1 MRLAEFSVKRP
12 ITTIMM
18 MLICL
23 VLGGL
28 ALWQLTVELMPKL
41 TFPNIMVFTEYA
53 GVAPEEIEKLV
64 TKPLETAVK
73 SVPRIK
79 IVKSQ
84 SKSGVSV
91 INAEFTWGTNLD
103 ESTNQIRDRI
113 NQIKSFLP
121 NDISDPIIYKIE
133 VNIPVGMMSLRG
145 SDDLAML
152 QKIMEDVIQPKIERL
167 DGVAGV
173 FAVGGRDR
181 EIQVNIDRNKI
192 ANLGISLEQIVMK
205 IRAENINISA
215 GTISDSAEKEFTVRG
230 IGEFKKIE
238 ELEKIVVALKGST
251 PIYLR
256 DIGEI
261 IDGYADEKGI
271 SRVNRIRSVTIMIQ
285 KETDANTVQVSNRI
299 KAILP
304 KIRSEL
310 PKDLTFDFVFDTSEM
325 IMDSI
330 NALKNSAIEGAILAA
345 IIIFIFLGKLKP
357 TLIICISIPI
367 SILIALT
374 SMYFTNSTINIMT
387 LGGLVLALGRLVD
400 DSIVVMEN
408 IFRHRQLGKDSF
420 SAAVD
425 GAKEVGIAVIS
436 STLVSVVVFLP
447 IVFATGIAAQLF
459 KQFGA
464 VVFYSL
470 MGSLFVAFTIVPM
483 LSSKLFKKEIKI
495 EDKKNYYEKVKK
507 FYEKSLGYALSH
519 KLLITGISV
528 FLLVITVILFK
539 NIGKEFIPQL
549 ISGNY
554 QAYVKQPLG
563 STLESTN
570 NLALK
575 IEDTVH
581 RKVPDLENLGGFVGT
596 SRLGARMAAMSGNVQ
611 GTEGLQMFIRLKK
624 GNERKTS
631 EKELFNIFD
640 KIAREN
646 PGAEIRL
653 TTGGSQLLGSGTPV
667 EVKIY
672 GNDIDTLKL
681 ISSDLLDKMKNID
694 GLKNISSSIEKGL
707 PEFTLNFNREK
718 IAKYGLTIGQI
729 NQIVKIAIDGQ
740 VASIYRESGEEV
752 DIRVRLKQEHRKIFK
767 DLLNLPINSPF
778 GFIFT
783 LRDVVEINY
792 TEGPGIIRREN
803 SKRVAVI
810 SADISGRKLSGIVN
824 DVNKNLRKISFPE
837 GYFYEFGGQEK
848 DRSESFKVLLIALLM
863 SLLIVYMILASL
875 YESLIHPFT
884 ILLSV
889 PFAFTGAIFALYIS
903 GVGLG
908 VTAFIGLITLVGIV
922 TTNAIIMIDFI
933 IKRREEVKDRRKA
946 IIQAATIRL
955 RPVLMTALTTLFGLL
970 PVALGRAEGME
981 LQIPLGIAVV
991 GGLFSSTFLTLYIIP
1006 VVYEI
1011 FDSVHFDL
1019 R

>member
-1 MRLAEFSVKRP
+1 MNFQR
-12 ITTIMM
+12 
-18 MLICL
+18 
-23 VLGGL
+23 
-28 ALWQLTVELMPKL
+28 
-41 TFPNIMVFTEYA
+41 
-53 GVAPEEIEKLV
+53 
-64 TKPLETAVK
+64 
-73 SVPRIK
+73 
-79 IVKSQ
+79 
-84 SKSGVSV
+84 
-91 INAEFTWGTNLD
+91 
-103 ESTNQIRDRI
+103 
-113 NQIKSFLP
+113 
-121 NDISDPIIYKIE
+121 
-133 VNIPVGMMSLRG
+133 
-145 SDDLAML
+145 
-152 QKIMEDVIQPKIERL
+152 
-167 DGVAGV
+167 
-173 FAVGGRDR
+173 
-181 EIQVNIDRNKI
+181 
-192 ANLGISLEQIVMK
+192 
-205 IRAENINISA
+205 
-215 GTISDSAEKEFTVRG
+215 
-230 IGEFKKIE
+230 
-238 ELEKIVVALKGST
+238 
-251 PIYLR
+251 
-256 DIGEI
+256 
-261 IDGYADEKGI
+261 
-271 SRVNRIRSVTIMIQ
+271 
-285 KETDANTVQVSNRI
+285 
-299 KAILP
+299 
-304 KIRSEL
+304 
-310 PKDLTFDFVFDTSEM
+310 
-325 IMDSI
+325 
-330 NALKNSAIEGAILAA
+330 
-345 IIIFIFLGKLKP
+345 
-357 TLIICISIPI
+357 
-367 SILIALT
+367 
-374 SMYFTNSTINIMT
+374 
-387 LGGLVLALGRLVD
+387 
-400 DSIVVMEN
+400 
-408 IFRHRQLGKDSF
+408 
-420 SAAVD
+420 
-425 GAKEVGIAVIS
+425 
-436 STLVSVVVFLP
+436 
-447 IVFATGIAAQLF
+447 VFATGIAAQLF

-889 PFAFTGAIFALYIS
+889 PFAFNGITDSTWNSCRWRF
-903 GVGLG
+903 V
-908 VTAFIGLITLVGIV
+908 FI
-922 TTNAIIMIDFI
+922 NF
-933 IKRREEVKDRRKA
+933 
-946 IIQAATIRL
+946 
-955 RPVLMTALTTLFGLL
+955 FN
-970 PVALGRAEGME
+970 
-981 LQIPLGIAVV
+981 
-991 GGLFSSTFLTLYIIP
+991 TLYN
-1006 VVYEI
+1006 
-1011 FDSVHFDL
+1011 SCCL
-1019 R
+1019 

>member
-1 MRLAEFSVKRP
+1 
-12 ITTIMM
+12 
-18 MLICL
+18 
-23 VLGGL
+23 
-28 ALWQLTVELMPKL
+28 
-41 TFPNIMVFTEYA
+41 
-53 GVAPEEIEKLV
+53 
-64 TKPLETAVK
+64 
-73 SVPRIK
+73 
-79 IVKSQ
+79 
-84 SKSGVSV
+84 
-91 INAEFTWGTNLD
+91 
-103 ESTNQIRDRI
+103 
-113 NQIKSFLP
+113 
-121 NDISDPIIYKIE
+121 
-133 VNIPVGMMSLRG
+133 
-145 SDDLAML
+145 
-152 QKIMEDVIQPKIERL
+152 
-167 DGVAGV
+167 
-173 FAVGGRDR
+173 
-181 EIQVNIDRNKI
+181 
-192 ANLGISLEQIVMK
+192 
-205 IRAENINISA
+205 
-215 GTISDSAEKEFTVRG
+215 
-230 IGEFKKIE
+230 
-238 ELEKIVVALKGST
+238 
-251 PIYLR
+251 
-256 DIGEI
+256 
-261 IDGYADEKGI
+261 
-271 SRVNRIRSVTIMIQ
+271 
-285 KETDANTVQVSNRI
+285 
-299 KAILP
+299 
-304 KIRSEL
+304 
-310 PKDLTFDFVFDTSEM
+310 
-325 IMDSI
+325 MDSI

-519 KLLITGISV
+519 KLLI
-528 FLLVITVILFK
+528 
-539 NIGKEFIPQL
+539 N
-549 ISGNY
+549 
-554 QAYVKQPLG
+554 
-563 STLESTN
+563 
-570 NLALK
+570 
-575 IEDTVH
+575 
-581 RKVPDLENLGGFVGT
+581 
-596 SRLGARMAAMSGNVQ
+596 
-611 GTEGLQMFIRLKK
+611 
-624 GNERKTS
+624 
-631 EKELFNIFD
+631 
-640 KIAREN
+640 
-646 PGAEIRL
+646 
-653 TTGGSQLLGSGTPV
+653 
-667 EVKIY
+667 
-672 GNDIDTLKL
+672 
-681 ISSDLLDKMKNID
+681 
-694 GLKNISSSIEKGL
+694 
-707 PEFTLNFNREK
+707 
-718 IAKYGLTIGQI
+718 GLTIGQI

-778 GFIFT
+778 GFIFP

-889 PFAFTGAIFALYIS
+889 PFAF
-903 GVGLG
+903 
-908 VTAFIGLITLVGIV
+908 
-922 TTNAIIMIDFI
+922 N
-933 IKRREEVKDRRKA
+933 
-946 IIQAATIRL
+946 
-955 RPVLMTALTTLFGLL
+955 
-970 PVALGRAEGME
+970 
-981 LQIPLGIAVV
+981 GIAD
-991 GGLFSSTFLTLYIIP
+991 STWNSCRWRFVFINFFNTLYN
-1006 VVYEI
+1006 
-1011 FDSVHFDL
+1011 SCCL
-1019 R
+1019 

>member
-238 ELEKIVVALKGST
+238 ELEKIVVGLKGST

-256 DIGEI
+256 DIAEI

-310 PKDLTFDFVFDTSEM
+310 PKGIRNRNCS
-325 IMDSI
+325 
-330 NALKNSAIEGAILAA
+330 SA
-345 IIIFIFLGKLKP
+345 F
-357 TLIICISIPI
+357 
-367 SILIALT
+367 
-374 SMYFTNSTINIMT
+374 
-387 LGGLVLALGRLVD
+387 
-400 DSIVVMEN
+400 
-408 IFRHRQLGKDSF
+408 
-420 SAAVD
+420 
-425 GAKEVGIAVIS
+425 
-436 STLVSVVVFLP
+436 
-447 IVFATGIAAQLF
+447 
-459 KQFGA
+459 
-464 VVFYSL
+464 
-470 MGSLFVAFTIVPM
+470 
-483 LSSKLFKKEIKI
+483 
-495 EDKKNYYEKVKK
+495 
-507 FYEKSLGYALSH
+507 
-519 KLLITGISV
+519 
-528 FLLVITVILFK
+528 
-539 NIGKEFIPQL
+539 
-549 ISGNY
+549 
-554 QAYVKQPLG
+554 
-563 STLESTN
+563 
-570 NLALK
+570 
-575 IEDTVH
+575 
-581 RKVPDLENLGGFVGT
+581 
-596 SRLGARMAAMSGNVQ
+596 
-611 GTEGLQMFIRLKK
+611 
-624 GNERKTS
+624 
-631 EKELFNIFD
+631 
-640 KIAREN
+640 
-646 PGAEIRL
+646 
-653 TTGGSQLLGSGTPV
+653 
-667 EVKIY
+667 
-672 GNDIDTLKL
+672 
-681 ISSDLLDKMKNID
+681 
-694 GLKNISSSIEKGL
+694 
-707 PEFTLNFNREK
+707 
-718 IAKYGLTIGQI
+718 
-729 NQIVKIAIDGQ
+729 
-740 VASIYRESGEEV
+740 
-752 DIRVRLKQEHRKIFK
+752 
-767 DLLNLPINSPF
+767 
-778 GFIFT
+778 
-783 LRDVVEINY
+783 
-792 TEGPGIIRREN
+792 
-803 SKRVAVI
+803 
-810 SADISGRKLSGIVN
+810 
-824 DVNKNLRKISFPE
+824 
-837 GYFYEFGGQEK
+837 
-848 DRSESFKVLLIALLM
+848 
-863 SLLIVYMILASL
+863 
-875 YESLIHPFT
+875 
-884 ILLSV
+884 
-889 PFAFTGAIFALYIS
+889 
-903 GVGLG
+903 
-908 VTAFIGLITLVGIV
+908 
-922 TTNAIIMIDFI
+922 
-933 IKRREEVKDRRKA
+933 
-946 IIQAATIRL
+946 
-955 RPVLMTALTTLFGLL
+955 
-970 PVALGRAEGME
+970 
-981 LQIPLGIAVV
+981 
-991 GGLFSSTFLTLYIIP
+991 
-1006 VVYEI
+1006 
-1011 FDSVHFDL
+1011 
-1019 R
+1019 